1 MMPLALDLSRLFWR
15 AGRAAP
21 GGIDRLELAM
31 ALHLLEAEPTARFVF
46 TDGGRIRD
54 IPRPLVRRIADGAA
68 LRWAGHPDDAASR
81 RAGAYLD
88 GRADPFP
95 PARPRLLDRHIA
107 TVDLL
112 RGIGASARW
121 RPGRLR
127 DTTLD
132 GAAYLNLSHRN
143 LDDPRCLALLSRAA
157 RVLCYLHDDIP
168 LRSPAF
174 APPGAAERF
183 RRLLHGL
190 AALPVRIVTNSA
202 ASRDRILGSAAR
214 EGLALPRPEVVPP
227 PIAAVYRD
235 RGGAGGAARRLF
247 LVPGLVTGRKNLG
260 LLAEACRRLPGA
272 GPFDIL
278 LAGAPGLDAASVL
291 GGLGQVPPPIRI
303 LRAEGLTDHAMR
315 RLMRGAVAVLAASL
329 DEGFDYPVQE
339 ALAAGVPVLA
349 SDIPA
354 HRETAGGFAG
364 MIGAPDAAA
373 WAAALAGLLAGGAR
387 WDAARAAALRFAP
400 PSAAEVLGRVVGVAR
415 G

>member
-1 MMPLALDLSRLFWR
+1 MMPLVLDLSRLLWR

-31 ALHLLEAEPTARFVF
+31 ALHLLEHEPTARFAF

-54 IPRPLVRRIADGAA
+54 IPRALARRIADGAA

-95 PARPRLLDRHIA
+95 PARPRLLDRHVPAI
-107 TVDLL
+107 DLL

-121 RPGRLR
+121 RPGRLG
-127 DTTLD
+127 DMALD

-174 APPGAAERF
+174 AAPGAAETF

-190 AALPVRIVTNSA
+190 AALRARIVTNSA
-202 ASRDRILGSAAR
+202 ASRDRILASAAR
-214 EGLALPRPEVVPP
+214 EGLALPTPAVVPP

-235 RGGAGGAARRLF
+235 RGGAEGAARRLF

-272 GPFDIL
+272 GAFDIL
-278 LAGAPGLDAASVL
+278 LAGAPGLDAGAVL
-291 GGLGQVPPPIRI
+291 GGLAPVPPPIRL
-303 LRAEGLTDHAMR
+303 LRAEGLTDHALR
-315 RLMRGAVAVLAASL
+315 RLMRGAVAVLAPSQ

-354 HRETAGGFAG
+354 HRETAGAH
-364 MIGAPDAAA
+364 AVLLDPLDADA
-373 WAAALAGLLAGGAR
+373 WAGALAGLLAGGAAR
-387 WDAARAAALRFAP
+387 ESARAAALRFVP
-400 PSAAEVLGRVVGVAR
+400 PPAAEVLERVVGVVR